1 MKIAFITDDGKTI
14 SQHFGRASQY
24 LVVELEDGKE
34 TAREMREKLGH
45 AHFAGQGQHEHEHGH
60 ENHGAGHGQDAH
72 SHQKHARMA
81 EAIADCEILV
91 CRGMGTGAYQ
101 SMQTQG
107 IRPVV
112 TDITAIDDALA
123 AYLAGNLADHP
134 EKLH

>member
-14 SQHFGRASQY
+14 SQHFGRASHY
-24 LVVELEDGKE
+24 LVITLEDGKE

-45 AHFAGQGQHEHEHGH
+45 AHFSAQGQPEHQHEH
-60 ENHGAGHGQDAH
+60 HGAGHGHDEH
-72 SHQKHARMA
+72 SHQKHVRMA
-81 EAIADCEILV
+81 EAIADCETLV

-101 SMQTQG
+101 SMQAQN

-112 TDITAIDDALA
+112 TDVASIEEALS
-123 AYLAGNLADHP
+123 AYLAGNLHDQP